1 MFFSVRK
8 VQDNFQQQVNDL
20 NQKMNRPD
28 NPLRNKSNN
37 NDEGEYVDYEEI
49 K

>member
-1 MFFSVRK
+1 MFFSVK
-8 VQDNFQQQVNDL
+8 KAQNNFQQQVNDL
-20 NQKMNRPD
+20 NQKMNSQDAPTKD
-28 NPLRNKSNN
+28 KKN

>member
-20 NQKMNRPD
+20 NQKMNKQD
-28 NPLRNKSNN
+28 NPPEDKKR